1 MDIITYSYGDS
12 ENMNIP
18 ERATKE
24 QVKAMT
30 KTEGNIRVSSVPG
43 SGKTFVLTYRIA
55 YLITELFV
63 EPSSIVALT
72 FTNKAA
78 AQMKHRLKD
87 IVGDNANCFTGTF
100 HGYCNMFLK
109 EEIHRVTFPKTFTI
123 LDKKAQIDMI
133 KNVAEDMGISLK
145 DNTAKKI
152 MNDIDIAKQDMSYVE
167 LMAGYDKSELKRRAA
182 FEKNQDRKIFYNYL
196 RRQCDNYALDFEDL
210 INFTLYILNRDEDVR
225 IRWQEKCQY
234 VLCDE
239 YQDVNMKQDML
250 LSILS
255 GMYQNLFVVGDDD
268 QNIYTWRGSDPEYMI
283 QFDKT
288 HEDAKD
294 YSLTENFR
302 STPQI
307 VDAAKSLISA
317 NQNRLEKQMIS
328 NRPDGYKPVF
338 NALETEEKES
348 LWIADTILDNIGKN
362 MKYSD
367 HTVLVRAASQTRSIE
382 EAFVKRKISYKILS
396 GARFY
401 ESEEIRTVLSYMR
414 MVYNLTD
421 MDFLYT
427 ISRPRRGFGKKSVEK
442 LKNAAEEAGCSLFT
456 ELGRQIEDGNIT
468 QKAVISYYEDMCEL
482 HKTYSVYSCTDIV
495 NRCLDM
501 GYRES
506 LEQDIDQTR
515 LDNVSELIRTITAL
529 EDDNQEKVELADL
542 LSHFALF
549 SAQDDDSEYNVV
561 KVMTIHTSKGL
572 EFDTVFVP
580 GLVEG
585 QFPSNRLRNED
596 EYEEERRLLY
606 VAITRAKNMLYLST
620 YRKRDARFYARPSAF
635 LSDIDTDLLDCIND
649 SRIVIRGESEQMLP
663 KAVFEVGDKVEH
675 KVFGKGEIVKIDK
688 VTQTYEIKFENIRGT
703 RRLMFRAELLRVEK

>member
-1 MDIITYSYGDS
+1 
-12 ENMNIP
+12 MNIP

-24 QVKAMT
+24 QIDTMT
-30 KTEGNIRVSSVPG
+30 DTEGNIRVSSVPG

-55 YLITELFV
+55 YLITEMFV

-78 AQMKHRLKD
+78 AQMKHRLRD

-109 EEIHRVTFPKTFTI
+109 EEIHRMSFPKTFTI
-123 LDKKAQIDMI
+123 LDKKAELDMI

-152 MNDIDIAKQDMSYVE
+152 MSDIDMSKQDMSYVE
-167 LMAGYDKSELKRRAA
+167 LMSGIDKTELKRKASN
-182 FEKNQDRKIFYNYL
+182 EKNVDRKVFYNYL
-196 RRQCDNYALDFEDL
+196 KRQCDNYALDFEDL
-210 INFTLYILNRDEDVR
+210 INFTLYILEKNEDVR

-250 LSILS
+250 LGILS
-255 GMYQNLFVVGDDD
+255 GLYQNLFVVGDDD
-268 QNIYTWRGSDPEYMI
+268 QNIYTWRGSDPAYMI
-283 QFDKT
+283 NFDKT
-288 HEDAKD
+288 HEDVKD
-294 YSLTENFR
+294 YYLTENFR
-302 STPQI
+302 SIPQI
-307 VDAAKSLISA
+307 VNVAKSLISA
-317 NQNRLEKQMIS
+317 NQNRLQKEMIS
-328 NRPDGYKPVF
+328 KRPDGNKPVF
-338 NALETEEKES
+338 NAPETEEKES
-348 LWIADTILDNIGKN
+348 VWIADTILDNIARN
-362 MKYSD
+362 MKYRD
-367 HTVLVRAASQTRSIE
+367 HTVLVRAASQTRLLE
-382 EAFVKRKISYKILS
+382 EAFVKRKIPYKILS
-396 GARFY
+396 GAKFY

-414 MVYNLTD
+414 MVYSLTD
-421 MDFLYT
+421 MDLLYT

-442 LKNAAEEAGCSLFT
+442 LKNMAAENECSPFQA
-456 ELGRQIEDGNIT
+456 LGKMIEEGEII
-468 QKAVISYYEDMCEL
+468 QKNVIAYYDALMEL
-482 HKTYSVYSCTDIV
+482 HAAYEEYSCTDIV
-495 NRCLDM
+495 NKCLDM
-501 GYRES
+501 GYREA

-515 LDNVSELIRTITAL
+515 LDNVSELIRTITAI

-549 SAQDDDSEYNVV
+549 SAQDEDGEYNVV

-585 QFPSNRLRNED
+585 QFPSSRLRNED

-620 YRKRDARFYARPSAF
+620 YRKKDGRFGARPSSF
-635 LSDIDTDLLDCIND
+635 LSDIDINLLDCINN
-649 SRIVIRGESEQMLP
+649 SRILIKGKTEQMLP
-663 KAVFEVGDKVEH
+663 KLKFDVGDIVRH
-675 KVFGKGEIVKIDK
+675 KVFGVGEIIKIDNI
-688 VTQTYEIKFENIRGT
+688 TQTYEIQFRNIRGT
-703 RRLMFRAELLRVEK
+703 RRIMFRAELEKVSQPG

>member
-1 MDIITYSYGDS
+1 
-12 ENMNIP
+12 MNIP

-24 QVKAMT
+24 QTEAIT
-30 KTEGNIRVSSVPG
+30 QTEGNIRVASVPG

-78 AQMKHRLKD
+78 SQMKHRLRN

-109 EEIHRVTFPKTFTI
+109 EEIHRLTFPKTFTI
-123 LDKKAQIDMI
+123 LDKKAELEMTKD
-133 KNVAEDMGISLK
+133 VAEDMGISLK

-152 MNDIDIAKQDMSYVE
+152 MSDIDITKQDMSYVE
-167 LMAGYDKSELKRRAA
+167 LMAGVDKTELKRRASS
-182 FEKNQDRKIFYNYL
+182 EKNVDKKVFYNYL
-196 RRQCDNYALDFEDL
+196 KRQCDNYALDFEDL
-210 INFTLYILNRDEDVR
+210 INFTLYILNRNEDVR

-250 LSILS
+250 LHILS
-255 GMYQNLFVVGDDD
+255 GLYQNLFVVGDDD

-283 QFDKT
+283 NFDKT
-288 HEDAKD
+288 HENVQD

-307 VDAAKSLISA
+307 VNVAKSLISA

-328 NRPDGYKPVF
+328 NRPDGNKPVY
-338 NALETEEKES
+338 NALDTEEKES
-348 LWIADTILDNIGKN
+348 LWIADTILDNVAKN

-367 HTVLVRAASQTRSIE
+367 HTILVRAASQTRSLE
-382 EAFVKRKISYKILS
+382 EAFIKRKVPYKILS
-396 GARFY
+396 GAKFY

-414 MVYNLTD
+414 MVYSLTD
-421 MDFLYT
+421 MDLLYT

-442 LKNAAEEAGCSLFT
+442 LKNAAEQNNCSLFKA
-456 ELGRQIEDGNIT
+456 LGKQIEDGDIT
-468 QKAVISYYEDMCEL
+468 QKHVIEYYNAISEL
-482 HKTYSVYSCTDIV
+482 HDTYVAYTCTDIV
-495 NRCLDM
+495 NKCLDM
-501 GYRES
+501 GYRQA
-506 LEQDIDQTR
+506 LEQDIEQTR

-529 EDDNQEKVELADL
+529 EEDNQEKVELADL

-549 SAQDDDSEYNVV
+549 SAQDEDGEYNVV
-561 KVMTIHTSKGL
+561 KVMTIHTAKGL

-585 QFPSNRLRNED
+585 QFPSSRLRNED

-606 VAITRAKNMLYLST
+606 VAMTRAKNMLYLST
-620 YRKRDARFYARPSAF
+620 YRKKDGRFGARPSAF
-635 LSDIDTDLLDCIND
+635 LSDIDTNLLDCINN
-649 SRIVIRGESEQMLP
+649 SRVLIRGVTEQMLP
-663 KAVFEVGDKVEH
+663 KVVFEVGDKVRH
-675 KVFGKGEIVKIDK
+675 KVFGIGEIVKVDK
-688 VTQTYEIKFENIRGT
+688 VTQTYEIQFENIRGT
-703 RRLMFRAELLRVEK
+703 RRLMFRAELGRC

>member
-1 MDIITYSYGDS
+1 
-12 ENMNIP
+12 MNIP

-24 QVKAMT
+24 QIDTMT
-30 KTEGNIRVSSVPG
+30 DTEGNIRVSSVPG

-55 YLITELFV
+55 YLITEMFV

-78 AQMKHRLKD
+78 AQMKHRLRD

-109 EEIHRVTFPKTFTI
+109 EEIHRMSFPKTFTI
-123 LDKKAQIDMI
+123 LDKKAELDMI

-152 MNDIDIAKQDMSYVE
+152 MSDIDMSKQDMSYVE
-167 LMAGYDKSELKRRAA
+167 LMSGIDKTELKRKASN
-182 FEKNQDRKIFYNYL
+182 EKNVDRKVFYNYL
-196 RRQCDNYALDFEDL
+196 KRQCDNYALDFEDL
-210 INFTLYILNRDEDVR
+210 INFTLYILEKNEDVR

-250 LSILS
+250 LGILS
-255 GMYQNLFVVGDDD
+255 GLYQNLFVVGDDD
-268 QNIYTWRGSDPEYMI
+268 QNIYTWRGSDPAYMI
-283 QFDKT
+283 NFDKT
-288 HEDAKD
+288 HEDVKD
-294 YSLTENFR
+294 YYLTENFR
-302 STPQI
+302 SIPQI
-307 VDAAKSLISA
+307 VNVAKSLISA
-317 NQNRLEKQMIS
+317 NQNRLQKEMIS
-328 NRPDGYKPVF
+328 KRPDGNKPVF
-338 NALETEEKES
+338 NAPETEEKES
-348 LWIADTILDNIGKN
+348 VWIADTILDNIARN
-362 MKYSD
+362 MKYRD
-367 HTVLVRAASQTRSIE
+367 HTVLVRAASQTRSLE
-382 EAFVKRKISYKILS
+382 EAFVKRKIPYKILS
-396 GARFY
+396 GAKFY

-414 MVYNLTD
+414 MVYSLTD
-421 MDFLYT
+421 MDLLYT

-442 LKNAAEEAGCSLFT
+442 LKNMAAENECSLFQT
-456 ELGRQIEDGNIT
+456 LGKMIEEGEII
-468 QKAVISYYEDMCEL
+468 QKNVIAYYDAIMEL
-482 HKTYSVYSCTDIV
+482 HAAYEEYSCTDIV
-495 NRCLDM
+495 NKCLDM
-501 GYRES
+501 GYREA

-515 LDNVSELIRTITAL
+515 LDNVSELIRTITAI

-549 SAQDDDSEYNVV
+549 SAQDEDGEYNVV

-585 QFPSNRLRNED
+585 QFPSSRLRNED

-620 YRKRDARFYARPSAF
+620 YRKKDGRFGARPSSF
-635 LSDIDTDLLDCIND
+635 LSDIDINLLDCINN
-649 SRIVIRGESEQMLP
+649 SRILIKGETEQMLP
-663 KAVFEVGDKVEH
+663 KLKFDVGDIVRH
-675 KVFGKGEIVKIDK
+675 KVFGVGEIIKIDNI
-688 VTQTYEIKFENIRGT
+688 TQTYEIQFRNIRGT
-703 RRLMFRAELLRVEK
+703 RRIMFRAELEKVSQPD